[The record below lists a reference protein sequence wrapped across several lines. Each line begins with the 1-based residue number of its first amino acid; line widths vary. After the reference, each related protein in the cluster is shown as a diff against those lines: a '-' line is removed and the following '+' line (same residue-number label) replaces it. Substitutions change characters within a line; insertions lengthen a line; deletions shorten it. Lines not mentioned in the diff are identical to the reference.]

1 MTKRCHYSLKWR
13 LIFRIALLQ
22 GVMVTLFILLI
33 FAAMIVTGAIP
44 HEYEG
49 GTMDVLVDAMDR
61 DANGNLVL
69 KETHELTNLRS
80 KVPDLWFIARDK
92 DGHRLEEGTVPPEF
106 RQFVP
111 LLDNLSD
118 ARIDRTPGEGSP
130 PAVRIRWTDTA
141 AGNVQIM
148 TGTKG
153 ELSLLRLLMEAPHFF
168 LKGILP
174 ITGLMGLATLFATP
188 WVVRGALSG
197 LGLVAA
203 EAERIDIHK
212 RGVQLPVKDIPQEI
226 VPLVNAVNDA
236 LLRLDSGYERHKRF
250 LSDAAHELRTPVAI
264 LSTRIASLP
273 PTPERA
279 RLLQDT
285 ARLATLTDQLL
296 DLRRLDQHRPKSFS
310 PIDLVE
316 IARNVVMD
324 LAPIGFAAGYEITF
338 EPSAKTLFIHGDS
351 VAVERAVTNLVQNAI
366 EHGGN
371 SGKISVAVSA
381 PAIIEVSDEGTGVP
395 ENERERIFEPFYR
408 SVPQNR
414 GAGLGLTLVREIMEL
429 HDGHIELAAASRVGA
444 CFRMIFSPSALPAQ
458 A

>member
-1 MTKRCHYSLKWR
+1 MTKLCHYSLKWR

-22 GVMVTLFILLI
+22 GVMLTLFILLI
-33 FAAMIVTGAIP
+33 FAAMMATGAIP

-49 GTMDVLVDAMDR
+49 GTMDVLVDALDR
-61 DANGNLVL
+61 DGSGNLVL
-69 KETHELTNLRS
+69 NETHELTKLRS
-80 KVPDLWFIARDK
+80 KVPDLWFIIRDK
-92 DGHRLEEGTVPPEF
+92 EGHRLEEGTVPPGF
-106 RQFVP
+106 QSFVP
-111 LLDNLSD
+111 LLDKLSD
-118 ARIDRTPGEGSP
+118 GRLDQSPGEDAP

-153 ELSLLRLLMEAPHFF
+153 QLSLLRLLMAAPHFF

-174 ITGLMGLATLFATP
+174 ITGLMALATLFATP
-188 WVVRGALSG
+188 WVVRGAISG
-197 LGLVAA
+197 LGAVAA

-264 LSTRIASLP
+264 LSTRIASFP

-279 RLLQDT
+279 RLLQDI

-310 PIDLVE
+310 PVDLVE
-316 IARNVVMD
+316 IARNVVMH
-324 LAPIGFAAGYEITF
+324 LAPMGFAAGYEIAF
-338 EPSAKTLFIHGDS
+338 EPSARALFINGDS

-371 SGKISVAVSA
+371 SGKISVVVSE
-381 PAIIEVSDEGTGVP
+381 PATIEVRDEGAGVP

-429 HDGHIELAAASRVGA
+429 HDGHIELAAADRVGA
-444 CFRMIFSPSALPAQ
+444 CFRMVFAPAGLPAQ